1 MKQNHHYSGL
11 TDAQVLES
19 RAKYGK
25 NVLTP
30 PADESVWQKIK
41 DCMHFWL
48 LKVDL
53 AIFVIVAL
61 AAFVLPLLGIYK
73 HDGLWIAPA
82 LSFVLFAV
90 TYLVAYLGGDFD
102 RKVITI
108 THIAAQDGSDDSTT
122 DLRESQLKT
131 KKISLDDVKE
141 KMTLLDLK
149 NEEII
154 VNKENKEEIKK
165 GKLVKIFNV
174 FNIDSLFT
182 ILLFALLLS
191 GAIAFYNGV
200 YGGASGWGPYLEL
213 IGIAAAVLLATTVAH
228 ILEARNEKT
237 FQKLNEVNDDTLVKV
252 IRNNNVCQIPRKEI
266 VVGDIIILER
276 GEEVPADAELLE
288 CMNLTMNESS
298 LTGELQCAKT
308 TNPIEFDKDATYPSN
323 HIMKGCNVM
332 EGDCIAKVFAVG
344 DATACGKVFE
354 AAQVQDG
361 EATPLSEKLD
371 ELAGL
376 ITKTSYILAILIVLG
391 RLIRYAM
398 LEPNMEMGTLFS
410 YIGVSLIISDLIF
423 SFLQKK
429 KTGEFK
435 DILVLTYEMVKEFFS
450 KKDEALKE
458 DDVDDDDDEEEET
471 LELLQTLSFMI
482 VPIIGVFMYFA
493 FGTIEIVNWIE
504 KDGIIP
510 CALDS
515 VMIAVTLI
523 VVAVP
528 EGLPM
533 AVTLSLAFSM
543 DRLMKQDTLPRTMHS
558 CETMGAVSVICSD
571 KTGTLTQNQMK
582 VVGTNFPELKN
593 QELGSDKMSSLLK
606 ECIAVNTTA
615 NLDFSDPNKIKAIGN
630 PTEGALLLWLQA
642 HGVNYIDIRESLS
655 VIDRL
660 QFTTE
665 LKYMATIVN
674 SEVTGKRI
682 VYVKGAPDIL
692 MGLCKISDAEVES
705 CNVKLLEYQN
715 HANRTLAFAYKELNE
730 SDDIFTDGKLNIK
743 DLNMMG
749 IVGIEDPVR
758 TDVPAAIEDC
768 IKAGIQVKIV
778 TGDAPGTAKEIGR
791 QLGLWNPEDTDENI
805 LMGTELASM
814 SDEGLKKRLPK
825 VKIISRARPNDK
837 ERVVRILKELDYVVA
852 VTGDGTN
859 DAPALNAANV
869 GLSMGDGTEV
879 AKEASDMTILDNSF
893 STIANAVMW
902 GRSLYKNIKRF
913 ILFQMT
919 VNVAACLIVLIGAFI
934 GTESPLTV
942 TQMLWVN
949 LIMDTFA
956 ALALAS
962 LPPTKT
968 VMNDKPRPVNEHIL
982 KGMGYGILGVG
993 GIFTVVLLGICVFF
1007 QHTNITTLT
1016 DIFNGNAVWGEY
1028 NGLSAYELGLFF
1040 TIFVMLQF
1048 WNMFNAKAFMTSDSA
1063 FKGIS
1068 WKNTKWFIIITF
1080 IIFIGQVLMTE
1091 IPGLQEM
1098 FNVAEGGIKPIDWI
1112 LIIASTSFVL
1122 WIGEIIRLVRK

>member
-1 MKQNHHYSGL
+1 MATNHHYSGL

-19 RAKYGK
+19 RAKYGS

-30 PADESVWQKIK
+30 PEESSVWQKIK
-41 DCMHFWL
+41 ECMHFWL

-53 AIFVIVAL
+53 AIFIIAAL
-61 AAFVLPLLGIYK
+61 AAIVLPLTGIYS
-73 HDGLWIAPA
+73 HEGLWIAPV
-82 LSFVLFAV
+82 LSFVLFIL
-90 TYLVAYLGGDFD
+90 TYLVAYLGG
-102 RKVITI
+102 
-108 THIAAQDGSDDSTT
+108 
-122 DLRESQLKT
+122 EW
-131 KKISLDDVKE
+131 
-141 KMTLLDLK
+141 
-149 NEEII
+149 NEEE
-154 VNKENKEEIKK
+154 KE
-165 GKLVKIFNV
+165 FD
-174 FNIDSLFT
+174 IDSLFT

-191 GAIAFYNGV
+191 GSIAFYNGV
-200 YGGASGWGPYLEL
+200 YGGVTGWGPYLEL

-228 ILEARNEKT
+228 ILEAQNEKT
-237 FQKLNEVNDDTLVKV
+237 FKSLNEVNDDTLVKV
-252 IRNNNVCQIPRKEI
+252 IRNNNVCQVPRKDI
-266 VVGDIIILER
+266 VVGDIVLLEA

-298 LTGELQCAKT
+298 LTGEPQCTKT
-308 TNPIEFDKDATYPSN
+308 TDPEEFDKDATYPSN

-332 EGDCIAKVFAVG
+332 EGDCVAKVFAVG

-354 AAQVQDG
+354 AAQVQEGD
-361 EATPLSEKLD
+361 ATPLSKKLD

-376 ITKTSYILAILIVLG
+376 ITKTSYALAILIVLG
-391 RLIRYAM
+391 RLVRHALILPA
-398 LEPNMEMGTLFS
+398 PNYGALAAYLIGSLVLATLVFF
-410 YIGVSLIISDLIF
+410 GLN
-423 SFLQKK
+423 KK
-429 KTGEFK
+429 KNDDNEES
-435 DILVLTYEMVKEFFS
+435 IELWQVLAFMV
-450 KKDEALKE
+450 L
-458 DDVDDDDDEEEET
+458 
-471 LELLQTLSFMI
+471 
-482 VPIIGVFMYFA
+482 PIIGIILYFA
-493 FGTIEIVNWIE
+493 LGTTEATNWPVLIQY
-504 KDGIIP
+504 
-510 CALDS
+510 ALDS

-543 DRLMKQDTLPRTMHS
+543 KRLMKQNTLPRTMHA

-582 VVGTNFPELKN
+582 VVDTTFPALEN
-593 QELGSDKMSSLLK
+593 QKFGEDKYSSLLK
-606 ECIAVNTTA
+606 ECIAINTTA
-615 NLDFSDPNKIKAIGN
+615 NLDFADPKKIKAIGN
-630 PTEGALLLWLQA
+630 PTEGALLLWLHNQ
-642 HGVNYIDIRESLS
+642 GINYLDIRESLDI
-655 VIDRL
+655 IDRL

-665 LKYMATIVN
+665 LKYMATVVN
-674 SEVTGKRI
+674 SKVTGKR
-682 VYVKGAPDIL
+682 VVFVKGAPDIL
-692 MGLCKISDAEVES
+692 MNLCKTTEDEIKNYKA
-705 CNVKLLEYQN
+705 KLVEYQN

-730 SDDIFTDGKLNIK
+730 TDDIFTDGKLNIN

-768 IKAGIQVKIV
+768 LNAGIQVKIV

-791 QLGLWNPEDTDENI
+791 QLGLWKPEDTDDNI
-805 LMGTELASM
+805 LIGTELATM
-814 SDEGLKKRLPK
+814 SDEELKERLPK

-837 ERVVRILKELDYVVA
+837 ERAVRILKDLDYIVA

-869 GLSMGDGTEV
+869 GLSMGDGTAV
-879 AKEASDMTILDNSF
+879 AKEASDMTIIDNSF

-934 GTESPLTV
+934 GEESPLTV

-968 VMNDKPRPVNEHIL
+968 VMNEKPRSVYEHIL
-982 KGMGYGILGVG
+982 KGMGSGILGVG
-993 GIFTVVLLGICVFF
+993 IIFTIILLGICIFF
-1007 QHTNITTLT
+1007 QHSDVNCLT
-1016 DIFNGNAVWGEY
+1016 DIFNGNAVWGVN

-1048 WNMFNAKAFMTSDSA
+1048 WNLFNAKAFMTNDSA

-1068 WKNTKWFIIITF
+1068 WKNTKWFIIIA
-1080 IIFIGQVLMTE
+1080 IVIFVGQVLMTE
-1091 IPGLQEM
+1091 TPGLQEM
-1098 FNVAEGGIKPIDWI
+1098 FNVAEGGIKAIDW
-1112 LIIASTSFVL
+1112 LIIVVATSFVL
-1122 WIGEIIRLVRK
+1122 WIGELIRMIKK

>member
-1 MKQNHHYSGL
+1 MATNHHYQGL

-19 RAKYGK
+19 RAKHGV

-30 PADESVWQKIK
+30 PEEESVWQKIK

-53 AIFVIVAL
+53 AIFIIATL
-61 AAFVLPLLGIYK
+61 AAIILPLTGYS
-73 HDGLWIAPA
+73 HEGLWIAPV
-82 LSFVLFAV
+82 LSFVLFFL
-90 TYLVAYLGGDFD
+90 TYLVAYLGG
-102 RKVITI
+102 
-108 THIAAQDGSDDSTT
+108 
-122 DLRESQLKT
+122 EW
-131 KKISLDDVKE
+131 
-141 KMTLLDLK
+141 
-149 NEEII
+149 NEED
-154 VNKENKEEIKK
+154 KE
-165 GKLVKIFNV
+165 FD
-174 FNIDSLFT
+174 IDSLFT

-191 GAIAFYNGV
+191 GSIAFYNGV
-200 YGGASGWGPYLEL
+200 YGGVTGWTPYLEL

-228 ILEARNEKT
+228 ILEAQNEKT
-237 FQKLNEVNDDTLVKV
+237 FKSLNEVNDDTLVKV
-252 IRNNNVCQIPRKEI
+252 IRNNNVCQVPRKDI
-266 VVGDIIILER
+266 VVGDIVLLDA

-288 CMNLTMNESS
+288 CMNLIMNESS
-298 LTGELQCAKT
+298 LTGEPQCTKT
-308 TNPIEFDKDATYPSN
+308 TNPDEFDKDATYPSN

-332 EGDCIAKVFAVG
+332 EGDCVAKVFAVG

-361 EATPLSEKLD
+361 DATPLSEKLD
-371 ELAGL
+371 ELASL
-376 ITKTSYILAILIVLG
+376 ITKTSYGLAILIVLG
-391 RLIRYAM
+391 RLVRHALILPA
-398 LEPNMEMGTLFS
+398 PNYGALAAYLIGSLALATLVFF
-410 YIGVSLIISDLIF
+410 GLN
-423 SFLQKK
+423 KK
-429 KTGEFK
+429 KNDDNEES
-435 DILVLTYEMVKEFFS
+435 IELWQVLAYMV
-450 KKDEALKE
+450 L
-458 DDVDDDDDEEEET
+458 
-471 LELLQTLSFMI
+471 
-482 VPIIGVFMYFA
+482 PIIGIILYFA
-493 FGTIEIVNWIE
+493 LGTTEATNWPVLIQY
-504 KDGIIP
+504 
-510 CALDS
+510 ALDS

-543 DRLMKQDTLPRTMHS
+543 KRLMKQNTLPRTMHA

-582 VVGTNFPELKN
+582 VVDTTFPELEN
-593 QELGSDKMSSLLK
+593 QKFGDDKYSSLLK
-606 ECIAVNTTA
+606 ECIAINTTA
-615 NLDFSDPNKIKAIGN
+615 NLDFADPKKIKAIGN
-630 PTEGALLLWLQA
+630 PTEGALLLWLHNQ
-642 HGVNYIDIRESLS
+642 GINYLDIRESLDI
-655 VIDRL
+655 IDRL

-674 SEVTGKRI
+674 SNVTGKR
-682 VYVKGAPDIL
+682 VVFVKGAPDIL
-692 MGLCKISDAEVES
+692 MNLCKTTEAEVK
-705 CNVKLLEYQN
+705 NYKAKLVEYQN

-730 SDDIFTDGKLNIK
+730 ADDIFTDGKLNIN

-768 IKAGIQVKIV
+768 LNAGIQVKIV

-791 QLGLWNPEDTDENI
+791 QLGLWKPEDTDENI
-805 LMGTELASM
+805 LIGTELASM
-814 SDEGLKKRLPK
+814 SDDELKNRLPK

-837 ERVVRILKELDYVVA
+837 ERAVRILKELDYIVA

-869 GLSMGDGTEV
+869 GLSMGDGTAV
-879 AKEASDMTILDNSF
+879 AKEASDMTIIDNSF

-934 GTESPLTV
+934 GEESPLTV

-968 VMNDKPRPVNEHIL
+968 VMSEKPRSVYEHIL
-982 KGMGYGILGVG
+982 KGMGSGILGVG
-993 GIFTVVLLGICVFF
+993 IIFTIILLGICIFF
-1007 QHTNITTLT
+1007 QHSDINSLT
-1016 DIFNGNAVWGEY
+1016 DILNGNAAWGAN

-1048 WNMFNAKAFMTSDSA
+1048 WNLFNAKAFMTNDSA

-1068 WKNTKWFIIITF
+1068 WKNTKWFIIIA
-1080 IIFIGQVLMTE
+1080 IVIFVGQVLMTE
-1091 IPGLQEM
+1091 TPGLQEM
-1098 FNVAEGGIKPIDWI
+1098 FNVAEGGIKVIDW
-1112 LIIASTSFVL
+1112 LIIVVATSFVL
-1122 WIGEIIRLVRK
+1122 WIGELVRLVRK

>member
-19 RAKYGK
+19 REKYGK

-30 PADESVWQKIK
+30 PEDESVWQKIK

-53 AIFVIVAL
+53 AIFIIAAL
-61 AAFVLPLLGIYK
+61 AAIVLPLSGIYS
-73 HDGLWIAPA
+73 HEGLWIAPV
-82 LSFVLFAV
+82 LSFVLFIL
-90 TYLVAYLGGDFD
+90 TYLVAYLGG
-102 RKVITI
+102 
-108 THIAAQDGSDDSTT
+108 
-122 DLRESQLKT
+122 EW
-131 KKISLDDVKE
+131 
-141 KMTLLDLK
+141 
-149 NEEII
+149 NEEE
-154 VNKENKEEIKK
+154 KE
-165 GKLVKIFNV
+165 FD
-174 FNIDSLFT
+174 IDSLFT

-191 GAIAFYNGV
+191 GSIAFYNGV
-200 YGGASGWGPYLEL
+200 YGGVQGWGPYLEL

-228 ILEARNEKT
+228 ILEAQNEKT
-237 FQKLNEVNDDTLVKV
+237 FKSLNEVNDDTLVKV
-252 IRNNNVCQIPRKEI
+252 IRNNNVCQVPRKEI
-266 VVGDIIILER
+266 VVGDIVLLEA

-298 LTGELQCAKT
+298 LTGEPQCAKT
-308 TNPIEFDKDATYPSN
+308 TIPEEFDKDATYPSN

-332 EGDCIAKVFAVG
+332 EGDCVAKVFAVG

-376 ITKTSYILAILIVLG
+376 ITKTSYALAILIVLG
-391 RLIRYAM
+391 RLVRHALI
-398 LEPNMEMGTLFS
+398 LPSPNYGALAG
-410 YIGVSLIISDLIF
+410 YLIGSLALAALVF
-423 SFLQKK
+423 FGLNKK
-429 KTGEFK
+429 KNDDNEES
-435 DILVLTYEMVKEFFS
+435 IELWQVLAFMV
-450 KKDEALKE
+450 L
-458 DDVDDDDDEEEET
+458 
-471 LELLQTLSFMI
+471 
-482 VPIIGVFMYFA
+482 PIIGIILYFA
-493 FGTIEIVNWIE
+493 LGTTEATNWPVLIQY
-504 KDGIIP
+504 
-510 CALDS
+510 ALDS

-543 DRLMKQDTLPRTMHS
+543 KRLMKQNTLPRTMHA

-582 VVGTNFPELKN
+582 VVGTAFPELKD
-593 QELGSDKMSSLLK
+593 QVLGTDKMSSLLK

-615 NLDFSDPNKIKAIGN
+615 NLDFAESNKIKAIGN
-630 PTEGALLLWLQA
+630 PTEGALLLWLHS
-642 HGVNYIDIRESLS
+642 HGVNYLDIRESLS

-705 CNVKLLEYQN
+705 YNAKLAEYQN

-730 SDDIFTDGKLNIK
+730 SDDIFTDGKLNIN
-743 DLNMMG
+743 DLTMMG

-768 IKAGIQVKIV
+768 INAGIQVKIV

-791 QLGLWNPEDTDENI
+791 QLGLWKPEDTDENI
-805 LMGTELASM
+805 LIGTELANM
-814 SDEGLKKRLPK
+814 SDEELRNRLPM

-837 ERVVRILKELDYVVA
+837 ERAVRILKELDYIVA

-869 GLSMGDGTEV
+869 GLSMGDGTAV

-962 LPPTKT
+962 LPPTKM
-968 VMNDKPRPVNEHIL
+968 VMNEKPRSVNEHIL

-993 GIFTVVLLGICVFF
+993 GIFTIVLLGICVFF
-1007 QHTNITTLT
+1007 QHTDITTLT
-1016 DIFNGNAVWGEY
+1016 DIFNGNAVWGDY
-1028 NGLSAYELGLFF
+1028 NGLSPYELGLFF

-1068 WKNTKWFIIITF
+1068 WKNTKWFILIAVIIL
-1080 IIFIGQVLMTE
+1080 IGQILMTE

-1098 FNVAEGGIKPIDWI
+1098 FNVAEGGIKAVDWV
-1112 LIIASTSFVL
+1112 IIVGATSFVL
-1122 WIGEIIRLVRK
+1122 WIGEIIRMFKK

>member
-1 MKQNHHYSGL
+1 MTTNHHYVGL
-11 TDAQVLES
+11 SDAQVLES
-19 RAKYGK
+19 REKYGK
-25 NVLTP
+25 NVLTHP
-30 PADESVWQKIK
+30 EEESVWQKIK

-53 AIFVIVAL
+53 AIFIIAAIAVIA
-61 AAFVLPLLGIYK
+61 LPLTGIYN
-73 HDGLWIAPA
+73 HEGLWIAPV
-82 LSFVLFAV
+82 LSLVLFIL
-90 TYLVAYLGGDFD
+90 TYLVAYLGG
-102 RKVITI
+102 
-108 THIAAQDGSDDSTT
+108 
-122 DLRESQLKT
+122 EW
-131 KKISLDDVKE
+131 
-141 KMTLLDLK
+141 
-149 NEEII
+149 NEED
-154 VNKENKEEIKK
+154 KE
-165 GKLVKIFNV
+165 FD
-174 FNIDSLFT
+174 IDSLFT

-191 GAIAFYNGV
+191 GSIAFYNGV
-200 YGGASGWGPYLEL
+200 YGGVTGWGPYLEL

-228 ILEARNEKT
+228 ILEAQNEKT
-237 FQKLNEVNDDTLVKV
+237 FKSLNEVNDDTLVKV
-252 IRNNNVCQIPRKEI
+252 IRNNNVCQVPRKEI
-266 VVGDIIILER
+266 VVGDIVLLDA

-298 LTGELQCAKT
+298 LTGEPQCAKT
-308 TNPIEFDKDATYPSN
+308 TNPEEFDKDATYPSN

-332 EGDCIAKVFAVG
+332 EGDCVAKVFAVG
-344 DATACGKVFE
+344 DVTACGKVFE

-361 EATPLSEKLD
+361 DATPLSEKLD

-376 ITKTSYILAILIVLG
+376 ITKTSYGLAILIVLG
-391 RLIRYAM
+391 RLVRHALIQPA
-398 LEPNMEMGTLFS
+398 PNYGAIAGYL
-410 YIGVSLIISDLIF
+410 IGSLALATVVFFGLNKRKNDDNEESVELW
-423 SFLQKK
+423 Q
-429 KTGEFK
+429 
-435 DILVLTYEMVKEFFS
+435 VLTFMV
-450 KKDEALKE
+450 L
-458 DDVDDDDDEEEET
+458 
-471 LELLQTLSFMI
+471 
-482 VPIIGVFMYFA
+482 PIIGIILYFA
-493 FGTIEIVNWIE
+493 IGTAEVTNWPVFIQY
-504 KDGIIP
+504 
-510 CALDS
+510 ALDS

-543 DRLMKQDTLPRTMHS
+543 KRLMKQNTLPRTMHA

-582 VVGTNFPELKN
+582 VVDTTFPALEN
-593 QELGSDKMSSLLK
+593 QKIGEDKYSLLLK
-606 ECIAVNTTA
+606 ECIAINTTA
-615 NLDFSDPNKIKAIGN
+615 NLDFANPKKIKAIGN
-630 PTEGALLLWLQA
+630 PTEGALLLWLHNQ
-642 HGVNYIDIRESLS
+642 GINYLDIRESLDI
-655 VIDRL
+655 IDRL

-674 SEVTGKRI
+674 SKVTSKRV

-692 MGLCKISDAEVES
+692 MNLCKTTEDERMSYNA
-705 CNVKLLEYQN
+705 KLVEYQN
-715 HANRTLAFAYKELNE
+715 HANRTLAFAYKELNDT
-730 SDDIFTDGKLNIK
+730 DDIFTDGKLNIN

-758 TDVPAAIEDC
+758 GDVPPAIEDC
-768 IKAGIQVKIV
+768 LNAGIQVKIV

-791 QLGLWNPEDTDENI
+791 QLGLWKPEDTDENI
-805 LMGTELASM
+805 LIGTELASM
-814 SDEGLKKRLPK
+814 SDEELKNRLPK

-837 ERVVRILKELDYVVA
+837 ERAVRILKELDYIVA

-869 GLSMGDGTEV
+869 GLSMGDGTAV
-879 AKEASDMTILDNSF
+879 AKEASDMTIIDNSF

-934 GTESPLTV
+934 GEESPLTV

-968 VMNDKPRPVNEHIL
+968 VMNEKPRSVNEHIL
-982 KGMGYGILGVG
+982 KGMGTGILGVG
-993 GIFTVVLLGICVFF
+993 IIFTIILLGICIFF
-1007 QHTNITTLT
+1007 QHSDINSLT
-1016 DIFNGNAVWGEY
+1016 DILTGNATWGAN

-1048 WNMFNAKAFMTSDSA
+1048 WNMFNAKAFMTNDSA
-1063 FKGIS
+1063 FKELS
-1068 WKNTKWFIIITF
+1068 WKNTRWFIIISLV
-1080 IIFIGQVLMTE
+1080 ILVGQILMTE

-1098 FNVAEGGIKPIDWI
+1098 FNVAQGGIKFTDWI
-1112 LIIASTSFVL
+1112 IIICSTSLVL
-1122 WIGEIIRLVRK
+1122 WIGEAIRLLRK

>member
-1 MKQNHHYSGL
+1 MATNHHYKGL

-19 RAKYGK
+19 RAKHGV

-30 PADESVWQKIK
+30 PEEESVWQKIK

-53 AIFVIVAL
+53 AIFIIATL
-61 AAFVLPLLGIYK
+61 AAITLPLTGYS
-73 HDGLWIAPA
+73 HEGLWIAPV
-82 LSFVLFAV
+82 LSFTLFFL
-90 TYLVAYLGGDFD
+90 TYLVAYLGG
-102 RKVITI
+102 
-108 THIAAQDGSDDSTT
+108 
-122 DLRESQLKT
+122 EW
-131 KKISLDDVKE
+131 
-141 KMTLLDLK
+141 
-149 NEEII
+149 NEED
-154 VNKENKEEIKK
+154 KE
-165 GKLVKIFNV
+165 FD
-174 FNIDSLFT
+174 IDSLFT

-191 GAIAFYNGV
+191 GSIAFYNGV
-200 YGGASGWGPYLEL
+200 YGGVSGWGPYLEL

-228 ILEARNEKT
+228 ILEAQNEKT
-237 FQKLNEVNDDTLVKV
+237 FKSLNEVNDDTLVKA
-252 IRNNNVCQIPRKEI
+252 IRNNNVCQIPRKDV
-266 VVGDIIILER
+266 VVGDIILLEA

-288 CMNLTMNESS
+288 CMNLTMDESS
-298 LTGELQCAKT
+298 LTGEPQCGKT
-308 TNPIEFDKDATYPSN
+308 IIEADFDKDATYPSN

-332 EGDCIAKVFAVG
+332 EGDCVARVFAVG

-376 ITKTSYILAILIVLG
+376 ITKTSYGLAILIVLG
-391 RLIRYAM
+391 RLVRHAVMMPDTNYW
-398 LEPNMEMGTLFS
+398 TLAG
-410 YIGVSLIISDLIF
+410 YLLGALAIATLIF
-423 SFLQKK
+423 FGLNKK
-429 KTGEFK
+429 KNDDNEES
-435 DILVLTYEMVKEFFS
+435 IELWQVLAFMV
-450 KKDEALKE
+450 L
-458 DDVDDDDDEEEET
+458 
-471 LELLQTLSFMI
+471 
-482 VPIIGVFMYFA
+482 PIIGIIVYFA
-493 FGTIEIVNWIE
+493 TGTSGNMNWPVFIQY
-504 KDGIIP
+504 
-510 CALDS
+510 ALDS

-543 DRLMKQDTLPRTMHS
+543 KRLMKQNTLPRTMHA

-582 VVGTNFPELKN
+582 VVGTLFPGLDN
-593 QELGSDKMSSLLK
+593 QKLNADKHSSLLK
-606 ECIAVNTTA
+606 ECISVNTTA
-615 NLDFSDPNKIKAIGN
+615 NLDFADQKKIKAIGN
-630 PTEGALLLWLQA
+630 PTEGALLLWL
-642 HGVNYIDIRESLS
+642 HNNGVNYLDIRES
-655 VIDRL
+655 VAIIDRL

-665 LKYMATIVN
+665 LKYMATIVK
-674 SEVTGKRI
+674 SGITGKRI

-692 MGLCKISDAEVES
+692 MSLCQTSEDEVKMF
-705 CNVKLLEYQN
+705 NMKLAEYQK
-715 HANRTLAFAYKELNE
+715 HANRTLAFAYKELSE
-730 SDDIFTDGKLNIK
+730 TDDIFTDGRLNIR
-743 DLNMMG
+743 DLKMMG

-758 TDVPAAIEDC
+758 TDVPVAIEDC
-768 IKAGIQVKIV
+768 LNAGIQVKIV

-791 QLGLWNPEDTDENI
+791 QLGLWKPEDTDVNI
-805 LMGTELASM
+805 LLGTELENM
-814 SDEGLKKRLPK
+814 SDEELKKRLPK

-837 ERVVRILKELDYVVA
+837 ERAVRILKDLDYIVA

-869 GLSMGDGTEV
+869 GLSMGDGTAV
-879 AKEASDMTILDNSF
+879 AKEASDMTIIDNSF

-919 VNVAACLIVLIGAFI
+919 VNVAACLIVAIGAFI
-934 GTESPLTV
+934 GEESPLTV

-962 LPPTKT
+962 LPPTRT
-968 VMNDKPRPVNEHIL
+968 VMSEKPRSVYEHIL
-982 KGMGYGILGVG
+982 KGMGTGILGVG
-993 GIFTVVLLGICVFF
+993 GIFTIILLGICIFF
-1007 QHTNITTLT
+1007 QHSDVNCLT
-1016 DIFNGNAVWGEY
+1016 DIFNGKATWGEN

-1040 TIFVMLQF
+1040 TIFVMMQF
-1048 WNMFNAKAFMTSDSA
+1048 WNLFNAKAFMTKDSA

-1068 WKNTKWFIIITF
+1068 WKNTKWFIIIAF
-1080 IIFIGQVLMTE
+1080 VIFVGQILMTE

-1098 FNVAEGGIKPIDWI
+1098 FNVAEGGIKVFDW
-1112 LIIASTSFVL
+1112 LIIVAATSFVL
-1122 WIGEIIRLVRK
+1122 WIGELVRLVRR

>member
-1 MKQNHHYSGL
+1 MATNHHYQGL

-19 RAKYGK
+19 RAKHGV

-30 PADESVWQKIK
+30 PEEESVWQKIK

-53 AIFVIVAL
+53 AIFIIATL
-61 AAFVLPLLGIYK
+61 AAIILPLTGYS
-73 HDGLWIAPA
+73 HEGLWIAPV
-82 LSFVLFAV
+82 LSFVLFFL
-90 TYLVAYLGGDFD
+90 TYLVAYLGG
-102 RKVITI
+102 
-108 THIAAQDGSDDSTT
+108 
-122 DLRESQLKT
+122 EW
-131 KKISLDDVKE
+131 
-141 KMTLLDLK
+141 
-149 NEEII
+149 NEEE
-154 VNKENKEEIKK
+154 KE
-165 GKLVKIFNV
+165 FD
-174 FNIDSLFT
+174 IDSLFT

-191 GAIAFYNGV
+191 GSIAFYNGV
-200 YGGASGWGPYLEL
+200 YGGVTGWTPYLEL

-228 ILEARNEKT
+228 ILEAQNEKT
-237 FQKLNEVNDDTLVKV
+237 FKSLNEVNDDTLVKV
-252 IRNNNVCQIPRKEI
+252 IRNNNVCQVPRKDI
-266 VVGDIIILER
+266 VVGDIVLLEA

-288 CMNLTMNESS
+288 CMNLIMNESS
-298 LTGELQCAKT
+298 LTGEPQCTKT
-308 TNPIEFDKDATYPSN
+308 TNPDEFDKDATYPSN

-332 EGDCIAKVFAVG
+332 EGDCVAKVFAVG

-361 EATPLSEKLD
+361 DATPLSEKLD

-376 ITKTSYILAILIVLG
+376 ITKTSYGLAILIVLG
-391 RLIRYAM
+391 RLVRHALILPA
-398 LEPNMEMGTLFS
+398 PNYGALAAYLIGSLALATLVFF
-410 YIGVSLIISDLIF
+410 VLN
-423 SFLQKK
+423 KK
-429 KTGEFK
+429 KN
-435 DILVLTYEMVKEFFS
+435 
-450 KKDEALKE
+450 
-458 DDVDDDDDEEEET
+458 DDNEET
-471 LELLQTLSFMI
+471 IELWQVLAYMVL
-482 VPIIGVFMYFA
+482 PIIGIILYFA
-493 FGTIEIVNWIE
+493 LGTTEATNWPVLIQY
-504 KDGIIP
+504 
-510 CALDS
+510 ALDS

-543 DRLMKQDTLPRTMHS
+543 KRLMKQNTLPRTMHA

-582 VVGTNFPELKN
+582 VVDTTFPELEN
-593 QELGSDKMSSLLK
+593 QKFGEDKYSSLLK
-606 ECIAVNTTA
+606 ECIAINTTA
-615 NLDFSDPNKIKAIGN
+615 NLDFADPKKIKAIGN
-630 PTEGALLLWLQA
+630 PTEGALLLWLHNQ
-642 HGVNYIDIRESLS
+642 GINYLDIRESLDI
-655 VIDRL
+655 IDRL

-674 SEVTGKRI
+674 SNVTGKR
-682 VYVKGAPDIL
+682 VVFVKGAPDIL
-692 MGLCKISDAEVES
+692 MNLCKTTEAEVK
-705 CNVKLLEYQN
+705 NYKAKLVEYQN

-730 SDDIFTDGKLNIK
+730 ADDIFTDGKLNIN

-768 IKAGIQVKIV
+768 LNAGIQVKIV

-791 QLGLWNPEDTDENI
+791 QLGLWKSEDTDENI
-805 LMGTELASM
+805 LIGTELASM
-814 SDEGLKKRLPK
+814 SDEELKNRLPK

-837 ERVVRILKELDYVVA
+837 ERAVRILKELDFIVA

-869 GLSMGDGTEV
+869 GLSMGDGTAV
-879 AKEASDMTILDNSF
+879 AKEASDMTIIDNSF

-934 GTESPLTV
+934 GEESPLTV

-968 VMNDKPRPVNEHIL
+968 VMSEKPRSVYEHIL
-982 KGMGYGILGVG
+982 KGMGPGILGVG
-993 GIFTVVLLGICVFF
+993 IIFTIILLGICIFF
-1007 QHTNITTLT
+1007 QHSDINSLT
-1016 DIFNGNAVWGEY
+1016 DILNGNAAWGAN

-1048 WNMFNAKAFMTSDSA
+1048 WNLFNAKAFMTNDSA

-1068 WKNTKWFIIITF
+1068 WKNTKWFIIIA
-1080 IIFIGQVLMTE
+1080 IVIFVGQVLMTE
-1091 IPGLQEM
+1091 TPGLQEM
-1098 FNVAEGGIKPIDWI
+1098 FNVAEGGIKVIDW
-1112 LIIASTSFVL
+1112 LIIVVATSFVL
-1122 WIGEIIRLVRK
+1122 WIGELVRLVRK

>member
-1 MKQNHHYSGL
+1 MATNHHYTGL

-19 RAKYGK
+19 RAKYGA

-30 PADESVWQKIK
+30 PEETSVWQKIK

-53 AIFVIVAL
+53 AIFIIAAL
-61 AAFVLPLLGIYK
+61 AAIVLPLTGIYS
-73 HDGLWIAPA
+73 HEGLWIAPV
-82 LSFVLFAV
+82 LSFVLFIL
-90 TYLVAYLGGDFD
+90 TYLVAYLGG
-102 RKVITI
+102 
-108 THIAAQDGSDDSTT
+108 
-122 DLRESQLKT
+122 EW
-131 KKISLDDVKE
+131 
-141 KMTLLDLK
+141 
-149 NEEII
+149 NEEE
-154 VNKENKEEIKK
+154 KE
-165 GKLVKIFNV
+165 FD
-174 FNIDSLFT
+174 IDSLFT

-191 GAIAFYNGV
+191 GSIAFYNGV
-200 YGGASGWGPYLEL
+200 YGGVTGWGPYLEL

-228 ILEARNEKT
+228 ILEAQNEKT
-237 FQKLNEVNDDTLVKV
+237 FKSLNEVNDDTLVKV
-252 IRNNNVCQIPRKEI
+252 IRNNNVCQVPRKDI
-266 VVGDIIILER
+266 VVGDIVLLDA

-298 LTGELQCAKT
+298 LTGEPQCTKT
-308 TNPIEFDKDATYPSN
+308 TNPEEFDKDATYPSN

-332 EGDCIAKVFAVG
+332 EGDCVAKVFAVG

-361 EATPLSEKLD
+361 DATPLSEKLD

-376 ITKTSYILAILIVLG
+376 ITKTSYALAILIVLG
-391 RLIRYAM
+391 RLVRHALI
-398 LEPNMEMGTLFS
+398 LPSPNYGALAGYLLGSLALATLVFF
-410 YIGVSLIISDLIF
+410 GLN
-423 SFLQKK
+423 KK
-429 KTGEFK
+429 KNDDNEES
-435 DILVLTYEMVKEFFS
+435 IELWQVLAFMV
-450 KKDEALKE
+450 L
-458 DDVDDDDDEEEET
+458 
-471 LELLQTLSFMI
+471 
-482 VPIIGVFMYFA
+482 PIIGIILYFA
-493 FGTIEIVNWIE
+493 LGTTEATNWPVLIQY
-504 KDGIIP
+504 
-510 CALDS
+510 ALDS

-543 DRLMKQDTLPRTMHS
+543 KRLMKQNTLPRTMHA

-582 VVGTNFPELKN
+582 VVDTTFPALDN
-593 QELGSDKMSSLLK
+593 QKIGEDNYSSLLK
-606 ECIAVNTTA
+606 ECIAINTTA
-615 NLDFSDPNKIKAIGN
+615 NLDFADPKKIKAIGN
-630 PTEGALLLWLQA
+630 PTEGALLLWLHNQ
-642 HGVNYIDIRESLS
+642 GINYLDIRESIDI
-655 VIDRL
+655 IDRL

-665 LKYMATIVN
+665 LKYMATIVKSN
-674 SEVTGKRI
+674 VTGKRV

-692 MGLCKISDAEVES
+692 MSLCKTTEDEIKNYKA
-705 CNVKLLEYQN
+705 KLVEYQN
-715 HANRTLAFAYKELNE
+715 HANRTLAFAYKELNDT
-730 SDDIFTDGKLNIK
+730 DDIFTDGKLNIK

-758 TDVPAAIEDC
+758 TDVPPAIEDC
-768 IKAGIQVKIV
+768 LNAGILVKIV

-791 QLGLWNPEDTDENI
+791 QLGLWKPEDTDENI
-805 LMGTELASM
+805 LIGTELATM
-814 SDEGLKKRLPK
+814 SDEELKNRLPK

-837 ERVVRILKELDYVVA
+837 ERAVRILKELDYIVA

-869 GLSMGDGTEV
+869 GLSMGDGTAV
-879 AKEASDMTILDNSF
+879 AKEASDMTIIDNSF

-934 GTESPLTV
+934 GEESPLTV

-968 VMNDKPRPVNEHIL
+968 VMNEKPRSVYEHIL
-982 KGMGYGILGVG
+982 KGMGSGILGVG
-993 GIFTVVLLGICVFF
+993 IIFTIILLGICIFF
-1007 QHTNITTLT
+1007 QHSEVNCLM
-1016 DIFNGNAVWGEY
+1016 DIFNGNAVWGAN

-1048 WNMFNAKAFMTSDSA
+1048 WNLFNAKAFMTNNSA

-1068 WKNTKWFIIITF
+1068 WKNTRWFIIIAVV
-1080 IIFIGQVLMTE
+1080 IFVGQVLITE

-1098 FNVAEGGIKPIDWI
+1098 FNVAKGGIKAIDWI
-1112 LIIASTSFVL
+1112 IIVAATSFVL
-1122 WIGEIIRLVRK
+1122 WIGEIIRMIKS

>member
-1 MKQNHHYSGL
+1 MATNHHYSGL

-19 RAKYGK
+19 RAKYGS

-30 PADESVWQKIK
+30 PEESSVWQKIK

-53 AIFVIVAL
+53 AIFIIAAL
-61 AAFVLPLLGIYK
+61 AAVVLPLTGIYS
-73 HDGLWIAPA
+73 HEGLWIAPV
-82 LSFVLFAV
+82 LSFVLFV
-90 TYLVAYLGGDFD
+90 LTYLVAYLGG
-102 RKVITI
+102 
-108 THIAAQDGSDDSTT
+108 
-122 DLRESQLKT
+122 EW
-131 KKISLDDVKE
+131 
-141 KMTLLDLK
+141 
-149 NEEII
+149 NEED
-154 VNKENKEEIKK
+154 KE
-165 GKLVKIFNV
+165 FD
-174 FNIDSLFT
+174 IDSLFT

-191 GAIAFYNGV
+191 GSIAFYNGV
-200 YGGASGWGPYLEL
+200 YGGVTGWGPYLEL

-228 ILEARNEKT
+228 ILEAQNEKT
-237 FQKLNEVNDDTLVKV
+237 FKSLNEVNDDTLVKV
-252 IRNNNVCQIPRKEI
+252 IRNNNVCQVPRKDI
-266 VVGDIIILER
+266 VVGDIVLLDA

-298 LTGELQCAKT
+298 LTGEPQCTKT
-308 TNPIEFDKDATYPSN
+308 TNPEEFDKDATYPSN

-332 EGDCIAKVFAVG
+332 EGDCVAKVFAVG

-361 EATPLSEKLD
+361 DATPLSEKLD

-376 ITKTSYILAILIVLG
+376 ITKTSYGLAILIVLG
-391 RLIRYAM
+391 RLVRHALILPA
-398 LEPNMEMGTLFS
+398 PNYGALAGYLIGSLALATLVFF
-410 YIGVSLIISDLIF
+410 GLN
-423 SFLQKK
+423 KK
-429 KTGEFK
+429 KNE
-435 DILVLTYEMVKEFFS
+435 DNEESIELWQVLAFMV
-450 KKDEALKE
+450 L
-458 DDVDDDDDEEEET
+458 
-471 LELLQTLSFMI
+471 
-482 VPIIGVFMYFA
+482 PIIGIILYFA
-493 FGTIEIVNWIE
+493 LGTTEATNWPVLIQY
-504 KDGIIP
+504 
-510 CALDS
+510 ALDS

-543 DRLMKQDTLPRTMHS
+543 KRLMKQNTLPRTMHA

-582 VVGTNFPELKN
+582 VVDTTFPALEN
-593 QELGSDKMSSLLK
+593 QKFGEDKYSSLLK
-606 ECIAVNTTA
+606 ECIAINTTA
-615 NLDFSDPNKIKAIGN
+615 NLDFADPKKIKAIGN
-630 PTEGALLLWLQA
+630 PTEGALLLWLHN
-642 HGVNYIDIRESLS
+642 HGINYLDIRESLDI
-655 VIDRL
+655 IDRL

-674 SEVTGKRI
+674 SKVTGKR
-682 VYVKGAPDIL
+682 VVFVKGAPDIL
-692 MGLCKISDAEVES
+692 MNLCKTTEDEIKNYKA
-705 CNVKLLEYQN
+705 KLVEYQN
-715 HANRTLAFAYKELNE
+715 HANRTLAFAYKELNDT
-730 SDDIFTDGKLNIK
+730 DDIFTDGKLNIN
-743 DLNMMG
+743 DLVMMG

-768 IKAGIQVKIV
+768 LNAGIQVKIV

-791 QLGLWNPEDTDENI
+791 QLGLWKPEDRDENI
-805 LMGTELASM
+805 LIGTELASM
-814 SDEGLKKRLPK
+814 SDEELKDRLPK

-837 ERVVRILKELDYVVA
+837 ERAVRILKELDYIVA

-869 GLSMGDGTEV
+869 GLSMGDGTAV
-879 AKEASDMTILDNSF
+879 AKEASDMTIIDNSF

-934 GTESPLTV
+934 GEESPLTV

-968 VMNDKPRPVNEHIL
+968 VMNDKPRSVYEHIL
-982 KGMGYGILGVG
+982 KGMGSGILGVG
-993 GIFTVVLLGICVFF
+993 VIFTIILLGICIFF
-1007 QHTNITTLT
+1007 QHSDINCLT
-1016 DIFNGNAVWGEY
+1016 DILNGNATWGAN

-1048 WNMFNAKAFMTSDSA
+1048 WNLFNAKAFMTNDSA

-1068 WKNTKWFIIITF
+1068 WKNTKWFIIIAVV
-1080 IIFIGQVLMTE
+1080 IFVGQILMTE
-1091 IPGLQEM
+1091 TPGLQEM
-1098 FNVAEGGIKPIDWI
+1098 FNVAEGGIKATDWV
-1112 LIIASTSFVL
+1112 IIVVATSFVL
-1122 WIGEIIRLVRK
+1122 WIGELIRMIKR